1 MRECRFHMSQY
12 ASIDSD
18 CRFNEWV
25 TDEQLKAMTWHETEA
40 SKLKAVLDAV
50 YSGWDD
56 DIKRREAERRAK
68 AWEDHKEWE
77 KRFRK

>member
-1 MRECRFHMSQY
+1 MREYRFHTNEY
-12 ASIDSD
+12 DRIDSN

-25 TDEQLKAMTWHETEA
+25 TDGQLKAMAWHETEA
-40 SKLKAVLDAV
+40 SKLKVILDAV
-50 YSGWDD
+50 YPGWDD

-77 KRFRK
+77 KQFRK